1 MTSFTST
8 LTGFAAYIQ
17 SLMPTLGKGL
27 VITLK
32 LFVWTLVLSLP
43 LGLIVSLIREGVS
56 VKPTDRGITKII
68 KAPVRYIINLYL
80 LVFRGTPL
88 MLQLFFFYFGLPFIH
103 LPAALAPTLEFLHI
117 SIRDSVAV
125 QGAIC
130 IVPDAF
136 TAATVAF
143 TFNYAAYFAEIFRGG
158 IIGVNKGQYEAS
170 KALGL
175 SGIQTMS
182 YIVVPQMIRT
192 VIPPI
197 ANETIVL
204 VKDTALAYSISLVDL
219 MTAAKQNMNK
229 TMRVDALIIA
239 ALVYLVITLILT
251 LIFNMLEK
259 RLSISV
265 EGTR

>member
-1 MTSFTST
+1 MTAFISAVS
-8 LTGFAAYIQ
+8 GFAAYIE
-17 SLMPTLGKGL
+17 SLLPTLGRGFL
-27 VITLK
+27 ITLK
-32 LFVWTLVLSLP
+32 LFVWTLALSLP

-56 VKPTDRGITKII
+56 VKPADRGIAKIA
-68 KAPVRYIINLYL
+68 KAPVRYLISMYL
-80 LVFRGTPL
+80 WVFRGTPL
-88 MLQLFFFYFGLPFIH
+88 MLQLFFFYFGLPFIQ
-103 LPAALAPTLEFLHI
+103 LPASVVPALQFLHI
-117 SIRDSVAV
+117 AV
-125 QGAIC
+125 RES
-130 IVPDAF
+130 
-136 TAATVAF
+136 AALVAF
-143 TFNYAAYFAEIFRGG
+143 TLNYAAYFAEIFRGG

-175 SGIQTMS
+175 GGIQTMV

-239 ALVYLVITLILT
+239 AIVYLLITLILT
-251 LIFNMLEK
+251 LLFNMLEK

-265 EGTR
+265 ETIH